1 MKKITFM
8 LSLLMSMGAMT
19 TSAQVLSR
27 TGWIVTTSGECDD
40 NTSGHAAAIIDGK
53 NDTYWHSNW
62 GGGNASGD
70 ATNTLPQFFQ
80 LDLGSEQE
88 FQTIGYMPRPGIG
101 DNGVVKGFSLYVSD
115 SPFETVSSSKTAAQV
130 VNGLGTPAMTGTFN
144 YDGETSASLKTATA
158 SSILKG
164 RYVLFVV
171 TDAVSTQINETDPSK
186 SKYFASCAE
195 FYLAKGTT
203 IESKT
208 VTYHYK
214 VDGVEYAT
222 RSVQCVDVTTA
233 NVPTIDYLANGT
245 ITDNADGSKDVTCT
259 TAYPFVAQA
268 TFDANTAHWY
278 SMAVRAGSGN
288 YLLAAKDN
296 GKVGTI
302 TKELLGC
309 PEGIGNEMQWAFVG
323 NLKDGFKLYNK
334 ANNKQVVVKQVSE
347 TVNNKTT
354 NYTQLELA
362 ENDGAALKLRKDNN
376 GFGLYATEGNC
387 FNRFDENRIAEW
399 SGFDDGSTFRI
410 QEPNDYI
417 LNYAAQYSLYDDNGA
432 PEGAIGANSYLS
444 VAENLNAFK
453 AAYTAASAE
462 GATAE
467 QIKALVAEN
476 EKIASATTTTM
487 EIGKYYR
494 LYNKQHHKYAC
505 LNDNPAQV
513 TSKLIGTDN
522 SKGASSV
529 FYIENAEAGRYR
541 IKVEDLTLGKAKLKN
556 ANPAYGGANIELGDD
571 NYGSKGSYVISHV
584 GKTFLFFDKATGSDY
599 SYIHA
604 GESGKCMVGW
614 EANNPASQWYVV
626 PATDVEI
633 DMTAQG
639 DKKYASA
646 YLPFGVSNVAG
657 ATAYT
662 GALNAEKNAID
673 MTATTAVPAN
683 TGFVLVGTE
692 DKATLTI
699 GEAAAIEGN
708 ALIGTNTGIAF
719 AEATP
724 KANYLVFGV
733 NADKVGFYTPGN
745 VTAIPANKAYIN
757 ASALSVSA
765 IALNFGNTVT
775 GINAATINNGENNAP
790 IYDLSGRRVWAPVKG
805 GLYIQNG
812 KKLVK

>member
-27 TGWIVTTSGECDD
+27 TGWTVTTSGECDD
-40 NTSGHAAAIIDGK
+40 SNTGHAAAIIDGK

-62 GGGNASGD
+62 GNTNGSGD
-70 ATNTLPQFFQ
+70 TSKQLPQFFQ

-88 FQTIGYMPRPGIG
+88 FQTIGYMPRKNVK
-101 DNGVVKGFSLYVSD
+101 DNGVVKGYKLYVSD
-115 SPFETVSSSKTAAQV
+115 RPFETVSSSKTAAQIV
-130 VNGLGTPAMTGTFN
+130 SALGEPAMKGTFS
-144 YDGETSASLKTATA
+144 YEGENTASLKTATA
-158 SSILKG
+158 TSVLKG

-171 TDAVSTQINETDPSK
+171 TDAVAATNDH
-186 SKYFASCAE
+186 YASCAE

-208 VTYHYK
+208 MTYHYK

-222 RSVQCVDVTTA
+222 RTISYFDASTA
-233 NVPTIDYLANGT
+233 PSVPTVDYLANGAMT
-245 ITDNADGSKDVTCT
+245 KTDDSNYDVACT
-259 TAYPFVAQA
+259 TAYPFVAQT

-278 SMAVRAGSGN
+278 SMAVRANDGN
-288 YLLAAKDN
+288 HLLAAKDN

-323 NLKDGFKLYNK
+323 NLKDGFTLYNK
-334 ANNKQVVVKQVSE
+334 ANNKQIVVKQVTE
-347 TVNNKTT
+347 TVNNKETT
-354 NYTQLELA
+354 YTQFDLA
-362 ENDGAALKLRKDNN
+362 DNEGAALKLRKDNN
-376 GFGLYATEGNC
+376 GFGLYATEGYC
-387 FNRFDENRIAEW
+387 FNRFDQDRIAQWE
-399 SGFDDGSTFRI
+399 GFDDGSTFRI
-410 QEPNDYI
+410 QEPNDYV

-432 PEGAIGANSYLS
+432 PEGAIGANSYLN

-453 AAYTAASAE
+453 TAYEAAKA
-462 GATAE
+462 GATTE
-467 QIKALVAEN
+467 TLKALAAQNKKVKDGLGETIQA
-476 EKIASATTTTM
+476 
-487 EIGKYYR
+487 GKYYR
-494 LYNKQHHKYAC
+494 LVNA
-505 LNDNPAQV
+505 
-513 TSKLIGTDN
+513 N
-522 SKGASSV
+522 SKRTLYFDASSGV
-529 FYIENAEAGRYR
+529 MKSADNVSKSATSVVKFENAETGRFR
-541 IKVEDLTLGKAKLKN
+541 MKLEGKTFGKRVGNNQAITLEA
-556 ANPAYGGANIELGDD
+556 D
-571 NYGSKGSYVISHV
+571 NSGNKGSYKVVQVGTHFAFYDMVSNVSDRSYLHCNGSAANTLFAWDAGDINSPSRWFVI
-584 GKTFLFFDKATGSDY
+584 
-599 SYIHA
+599 
-604 GESGKCMVGW
+604 
-614 EANNPASQWYVV
+614 

-639 DKKYASA
+639 DNTYASA
-646 YLPFGVSNVAG
+646 YLPFAVSNVAG

-683 TGFVLVGTE
+683 TGFVLVGTA

-733 NADKVGFYTPGN
+733 NAGNVGFYTPSSS
-745 VTAIPANKAYIN
+745 VPSIPANKAYIN
-757 ASALSVSA
+757 ASAVAGSA

>member
-1 MKKITFM
+1 MKKFTFM

-19 TSAQVLSR
+19 TSAQVLPR
-27 TGWIVTTSGECDD
+27 AGWTITTSSECDD
-40 NTSGHAAAIIDGK
+40 SGYGHAAAIIDG
-53 NDTYWHSNW
+53 NNNSFWHSNW
-62 GGGNASGD
+62 GGYNASGD
-70 ATNTLPQFFQ
+70 TSKRMPQFFQ
-80 LDLGSEQE
+80 VDLGSEQE
-88 FQTIGYMPRPGIG
+88 FQTIGYMPRTQL
-101 DNGVVKGFSLYVSD
+101 DANGVVKGYKLYVSN
-115 SPFETVSSSKTAAQV
+115 SPFETVSGSKTAAQIV
-130 VNGLGTPAMTGTFN
+130 SALGDPAMEGTFS

-158 SSILKG
+158 TSALKG

-171 TDAVSTQINETDPSK
+171 TDAVTKESPNCYAT
-186 SKYFASCAE
+186 CAE

-208 VTYHYK
+208 MTYHYK

-222 RSVQCVDVTTA
+222 RTIQYVDASTA
-233 NVPTIDYLANGT
+233 NVPTVDYLANGT

-334 ANNKQVVVKQVSE
+334 ANNKQIVVKQE
-347 TVNNKTT
+347 TVGETT
-354 NYTQLELA
+354 YTQLELA

-376 GFGLYATEGNC
+376 GFGLYATEGYC
-387 FNRFDENRIAEW
+387 FNRYDQDRIAQWE
-399 SGFDDGSTFRI
+399 GFDDGSTFRI
-410 QEPNDYI
+410 QEPNDYV

-432 PEGAIGANSYLS
+432 PEGAIGANSYLN

-453 AAYTAASAE
+453 AAYEAAKA
-462 GATAE
+462 GATTE
-467 QIKALVAEN
+467 TLNALAAQNKKVEEGLGETIQA
-476 EKIASATTTTM
+476 
-487 EIGKYYR
+487 GKYYR
-494 LYNKQHHKYAC
+494 LVNANSKKTLYFDASSGVMKSA
-505 LNDNPAQV
+505 DNVSKSA
-513 TSKLIGTDN
+513 TSVVKFDNAESGRFHMKLEGKTFGKRVGNNQAITLEADN
-522 SKGASSV
+522 SG
-529 FYIENAEAGRYR
+529 N
-541 IKVEDLTLGKAKLKN
+541 
-556 ANPAYGGANIELGDD
+556 
-571 NYGSKGSYVISHV
+571 KGSYKVVQV
-584 GKTFLFFDKATGSDY
+584 GTHFAFYDMVSNVSDRSYLHCNGSAANTLFAWD
-599 SYIHA
+599 A
-604 GESGKCMVGW
+604 GEINS
-614 EANNPASQWYVV
+614 PSRWYVI

-639 DKKYASA
+639 EKKYASA
-646 YLPFGVSNVAG
+646 YLPFDVSNVAG

-673 MTATTAVPAN
+673 MTATTSVPAN
-683 TGFVLVGTE
+683 TGFVLVGTA

-699 GEAAAIEGN
+699 GEAAAISGTN
-708 ALIGTNTGIAF
+708 ALTGSNFNTALTD
-719 AEATP
+719 ATR
-724 KANYLVFGV
+724 ANYLVFGV
-733 NADKVGFYTPGN
+733 NAGTVGFYTPSSS
-745 VTAIPANKAYIN
+745 VTSIPANKAYIN
-757 ASALSVSA
+757 ASAVSGSA

>member
-70 ATNTLPQFFQ
+70 ASKQLPQFFQ

-101 DNGVVKGFSLYVSD
+101 DNGVVKGYKLYVSD
-115 SPFETVSSSKTAAQV
+115 RPFETVSSSKTAAQIV
-130 VNGLGTPAMTGTFN
+130 SALGDPAMAGTFS
-144 YDGETSASLKTATA
+144 YEGENTASLKTATA
-158 SSILKG
+158 TSVLKG

-171 TDAVSTQINETDPSK
+171 TDAVATTSDH
-186 SKYFASCAE
+186 YASCAE

-208 VTYHYK
+208 MTYHYK

-222 RSVQCVDVTTA
+222 RTISYFDASTA
-233 NVPTIDYLANGT
+233 PSVPTVDYLANGAMT
-245 ITDNADGSKDVTCT
+245 KTDDSNYDVACT
-259 TAYPFVAQA
+259 TAYPFVAQT

-278 SMAVRAGSGN
+278 SMAVRANDGN
-288 YLLAAKDN
+288 HLLAAKDN

-323 NLKDGFKLYNK
+323 NLKDGFTLYNK
-334 ANNKQVVVKQVSE
+334 ANNKQIVVKQVTE
-347 TVNNKTT
+347 TVNNKETT
-354 NYTQLELA
+354 YTQFDLA
-362 ENDGAALKLRKDNN
+362 DNEGAALKLRKDNN
-376 GFGLYATEGNC
+376 GFGLYATEGYC
-387 FNRFDENRIAEW
+387 FNRFDQDRIAQWE
-399 SGFDDGSTFRI
+399 GFDDGSTFRI
-410 QEPNDYI
+410 QEPNDYV

-432 PEGAIGANSYLS
+432 PEGAIGANSYLN

-453 AAYTAASAE
+453 TAYEAAKA
-462 GATAE
+462 GATTE
-467 QIKALVAEN
+467 TLKALAAQNKKVKDGLGETIQA
-476 EKIASATTTTM
+476 
-487 EIGKYYR
+487 GKYYR
-494 LYNKQHHKYAC
+494 LVNA
-505 LNDNPAQV
+505 
-513 TSKLIGTDN
+513 N
-522 SKGASSV
+522 SKRTLYFDASSGV
-529 FYIENAEAGRYR
+529 MKSADNVSKSATSVVKFENAETGRFR
-541 IKVEDLTLGKAKLKN
+541 MKLEGKTFGKRVGNNQAITLEA
-556 ANPAYGGANIELGDD
+556 D
-571 NYGSKGSYVISHV
+571 NSGNKGSYKVVQVGTHFAFYDMVSNVSDRSYLHCNGSAANTLFAWDAGDINSPSRWFVI
-584 GKTFLFFDKATGSDY
+584 
-599 SYIHA
+599 
-604 GESGKCMVGW
+604 
-614 EANNPASQWYVV
+614 

-646 YLPFGVSNVAG
+646 YLPFDVSNVAG

-673 MTATTAVPAN
+673 MTATTSVPAN
-683 TGFVLVGTE
+683 TGFVLVGTA

-699 GEAAAIEGN
+699 GTADAISGTN
-708 ALIGTNTGIAF
+708 ALTGSNFNTALTD
-719 AEATP
+719 ATR
-724 KANYLVFGV
+724 ANYLVFGV
-733 NADKVGFYTPGN
+733 NAGTVGFYTPSSS

-757 ASALSVSA
+757 ASAVSGSA

>member
-27 TGWIVTTSGECDD
+27 TGWTVTTSGECDD
-40 NTSGHAAAIIDGK
+40 SNTGHAAAIIDGK

-62 GGGNASGD
+62 GNTNGSGD
-70 ATNTLPQFFQ
+70 TSKQLPQFFQ

-88 FQTIGYMPRPGIG
+88 FKTIGYMPRKNVK
-101 DNGVVKGFSLYVSD
+101 DNGVVKGYKLYVSD
-115 SPFETVSSSKTAAQV
+115 RPFETVSSSKTAAQIV
-130 VNGLGTPAMTGTFN
+130 SALGEPAMKGTFS
-144 YDGETSASLKTATA
+144 YEGENTASLKTATA
-158 SSILKG
+158 TSVLKG

-171 TDAVSTQINETDPSK
+171 TDAVATTNDH
-186 SKYFASCAE
+186 YASCAE

-208 VTYHYK
+208 MTYHYK

-222 RSVQCVDVTTA
+222 RTISYFDASTA
-233 NVPTIDYLANGT
+233 PSVPTVDYLANGAMT
-245 ITDNADGSKDVTCT
+245 KTDDSNYDVACT
-259 TAYPFVAQA
+259 TAYPFVAQT

-278 SMAVRAGSGN
+278 SMAVRANDGN
-288 YLLAAKDN
+288 HLLAAKDN

-323 NLKDGFKLYNK
+323 NLKDGFTLYNK
-334 ANNKQVVVKQVSE
+334 ANNKQIVVKQVTE
-347 TVNNKTT
+347 TVNNKETT
-354 NYTQLELA
+354 YTQFDLA
-362 ENDGAALKLRKDNN
+362 DNEGAALKLRKDNN
-376 GFGLYATEGNC
+376 GFGLYATEGYC
-387 FNRFDENRIAEW
+387 FNRFDQDRIAQWE
-399 SGFDDGSTFRI
+399 GFDDGSTFRI
-410 QEPNDYI
+410 QEPNDYV

-432 PEGAIGANSYLS
+432 PEGAIGANSYLN

-453 AAYTAASAE
+453 TAYEAAKA
-462 GATAE
+462 GATTE
-467 QIKALVAEN
+467 TLKALAAQNKKVKDGLGETIQA
-476 EKIASATTTTM
+476 
-487 EIGKYYR
+487 GKYYR
-494 LYNKQHHKYAC
+494 LVNA
-505 LNDNPAQV
+505 
-513 TSKLIGTDN
+513 N
-522 SKGASSV
+522 SKRTLYFDASSGV
-529 FYIENAEAGRYR
+529 MKSADNVSKSATSVVKFENAETGRFR
-541 IKVEDLTLGKAKLKN
+541 MKLEGKTFGKRVGNNQAITLEA
-556 ANPAYGGANIELGDD
+556 D
-571 NYGSKGSYVISHV
+571 NSGNKGSYKVVQVGTHFAFYDMVSNVSDRSYLHCNGSAANTLFAWDAGDINSPSRWFVI
-584 GKTFLFFDKATGSDY
+584 
-599 SYIHA
+599 
-604 GESGKCMVGW
+604 
-614 EANNPASQWYVV
+614 

-639 DKKYASA
+639 DNTYASA
-646 YLPFGVSNVAG
+646 YLPFAVSNVAG

-757 ASALSVSA
+757 ASAITGSA

>member
-27 TGWIVTTSGECDD
+27 TGWTITTSSECDD
-40 NTSGHAAAIIDGK
+40 SGYGHAAAIIDG
-53 NDTYWHSNW
+53 NNNSFWHTNW

-70 ATNTLPQFFQ
+70 ATKTLPQFFQ
-80 LDLGSEQE
+80 VDLGSEQE
-88 FQTIGYMPRPGIG
+88 FQTIGYMPRTQL
-101 DNGVVKGFSLYVSD
+101 DANGVVKGYKLYVSN
-115 SPFETVSSSKTAAQV
+115 SPFETVSGGKTAAQIV
-130 VNGLGTPAMTGTFN
+130 SALGEPAMAGTFS

-158 SSILKG
+158 TSVLKG

-171 TDAVSTQINETDPSK
+171 TDAVNREADK
-186 SKYFASCAE
+186 GKYFATCAE
-195 FYLAKGTT
+195 FYLAKGST

-208 VTYHYK
+208 MTYHYK

-222 RSVQCVDVTTA
+222 RSVQYVDASTA
-233 NVPTIDYLANGT
+233 AVPTIDYLTNGT
-245 ITDNADGSKDVTCT
+245 ITDNADGSKDVACT
-259 TAYPFVAQA
+259 TTYPFVAQT

-278 SMAVRAGSGN
+278 SMAVRASDGN
-288 YLLAAKDN
+288 HLLAAKDN

-302 TKELLGC
+302 TKGTLPDGC
-309 PEGIGNEMQWAFVG
+309 PEGIADEMQWAFVG

-334 ANNKQVVVKQVSE
+334 ANNKQIVVKQVTE
-347 TVNNKTT
+347 TKNGKTT
-354 NYTQLELA
+354 TYTQLELA
-362 ENDGAALKLRKDNN
+362 DNEGAALKLRKDNN

-387 FNRFDENRIAEW
+387 FNRYDQDRIAQW
-399 SGFDDGSTFRI
+399 DGFDDGSTFRI
-410 QEPNDYI
+410 QEPNDYV
-417 LNYAAQYSLYDDNGA
+417 LQYAARFALVDDSNA

-444 VAENLNAFK
+444 VAENSNAFN

-467 QIKALVAEN
+467 QIKALAAEN
-476 EKIASATTTTM
+476 GKVAAATTTTM

-522 SKGASSV
+522 GKGASSV

-541 IKVEDLTLGKAKLKN
+541 IKVGDLTLGKASQSN
-556 ANPAYGGANIELGDD
+556 NIALGDN
-571 NYGSKGSYVISHV
+571 NYGNKGSYVISHA
-584 GKTFLFFDKATGSDY
+584 GKIFWFFDKATGSDY

-604 GESGKCMVGW
+604 ANNGANMVGW
-614 EANNPASQWYVV
+614 DAKTSSTASQWYVI

-646 YLPFGVSNVAG
+646 YLPFGVSNVAN

-673 MTATTAVPAN
+673 MTATTSVPAN

-757 ASALSVSA
+757 ASALSASA

>member
-1 MKKITFM
+1 MKKFTFM

-27 TGWIVTTSGECDD
+27 TGWTVTTSGECDD
-40 NTSGHAAAIIDGK
+40 SNTGHAAAIIDGK

-62 GGGNASGD
+62 GNTNGSGD
-70 ATNTLPQFFQ
+70 TSKQLPQFFQ

-88 FQTIGYMPRPGIG
+88 FQTIGYMPRKNVK
-101 DNGVVKGFSLYVSD
+101 DNGVVKGYKLYVSD
-115 SPFETVSSSKTAAQV
+115 RPFETVSSSKTAAQIV
-130 VNGLGTPAMTGTFN
+130 SALGEPAMKGTFS
-144 YDGETSASLKTATA
+144 YEGENTASLKTATA
-158 SSILKG
+158 TSVLKG

-171 TDAVSTQINETDPSK
+171 TDAVATTNDH
-186 SKYFASCAE
+186 YASCAE
-195 FYLAKGTT
+195 FYLAKGAT

-208 VTYHYK
+208 MTYHYK

-222 RSVQCVDVTTA
+222 RTISYFDASTA
-233 NVPTIDYLANGT
+233 PSVPTVDYLANGAMKK
-245 ITDNADGSKDVTCT
+245 TDDSNYDVACT
-259 TAYPFVAQA
+259 TAYPFVAQT

-278 SMAVRAGSGN
+278 SMAVRANDGN
-288 YLLAAKDN
+288 HLLAAKDN

-323 NLKDGFKLYNK
+323 NLKDGFTLYNK
-334 ANNKQVVVKQVSE
+334 ANNKQIVVKQVTE
-347 TVNNKTT
+347 TVNNKETT
-354 NYTQLELA
+354 YTQFDLA
-362 ENDGAALKLRKDNN
+362 DNEGAALKLRKDNN
-376 GFGLYATEGNC
+376 GFGLYATEGYC
-387 FNRFDENRIAEW
+387 FNRFDQDRIAQWE
-399 SGFDDGSTFRI
+399 GFDDGSTFRI
-410 QEPNDYI
+410 QEPNDYV

-432 PEGAIGANSYLS
+432 PEGAIGANSYLN

-453 AAYTAASAE
+453 TAYEAAKA
-462 GATAE
+462 GATTE
-467 QIKALVAEN
+467 TLKALAAQNKKVKDGLGETIQA
-476 EKIASATTTTM
+476 
-487 EIGKYYR
+487 GKYYR
-494 LYNKQHHKYAC
+494 LVNANSKRTLYFDASSGVMKSA
-505 LNDNPAQV
+505 DNVSKSA
-513 TSKLIGTDN
+513 TSVVKFDNAESGRFRMKLEGKTFGKRVGDDQAITLEADN
-522 SKGASSV
+522 SG
-529 FYIENAEAGRYR
+529 N
-541 IKVEDLTLGKAKLKN
+541 
-556 ANPAYGGANIELGDD
+556 
-571 NYGSKGSYVISHV
+571 KGSYKVVQVGTHFAFYDMVSNVSDRSYLHCNGSAANTLFAWDAGDINSPSRWFVI
-584 GKTFLFFDKATGSDY
+584 
-599 SYIHA
+599 
-604 GESGKCMVGW
+604 
-614 EANNPASQWYVV
+614 

-639 DKKYASA
+639 DNTYASA
-646 YLPFGVSNVAG
+646 YLPFAVSNVAG

-683 TGFVLVGTE
+683 TGFVLVGTA

-733 NADKVGFYTPGN
+733 NNGTVGFYTPGN

-757 ASALSVSA
+757 ASAVSNGA
-765 IALNFGNTVT
+765 ISLNFGNTVT

>member
-1 MKKITFM
+1 M

-27 TGWIVTTSGECDD
+27 TGWTITTSSECDD
-40 NTSGHAAAIIDGK
+40 SGYGHAAAIIDG
-53 NDTYWHSNW
+53 NNNSFWHSNW
-62 GGGNASGD
+62 GGYNASGD
-70 ATNTLPQFFQ
+70 TSKRMPQFFQ
-80 LDLGSEQE
+80 VDLGSEQE
-88 FQTIGYMPRPGIG
+88 FQTIGYMPRTQL
-101 DNGVVKGFSLYVSD
+101 DANGVVKGYKLYVSN
-115 SPFETVSSSKTAAQV
+115 SPFETVSGSKTAAQIV
-130 VNGLGTPAMTGTFN
+130 SALGDPAMKGTFS

-158 SSILKG
+158 TSTLKG

-171 TDAVSTQINETDPSK
+171 TDAVTKESPNCYAT
-186 SKYFASCAE
+186 CAE
-195 FYLAKGTT
+195 FYLAKGST

-222 RSVQCVDVTTA
+222 RSVQCVDATTG
-233 NVPTIDYLANGT
+233 VPTIDFLTNGT
-245 ITDNADGSKDVTCT
+245 MTETDNNNYDVACT
-259 TAYPFVAQA
+259 TAYPFVAQT

-278 SMAVRAGSGN
+278 SMAVRASDGN
-288 YLLAAKDN
+288 HLLAAKDN
-296 GKVGTI
+296 GRIGTI
-302 TKELLGC
+302 TKGTLPDGC
-309 PEGIGNEMQWAFVG
+309 PEGIADEMQWAFVG
-323 NLKDGFKLYNK
+323 NLKDGFNLYNK

-347 TVNNKTT
+347 TKDNKTT
-354 NYTQLELA
+354 NYTLLELA

-387 FNRFDENRIAEW
+387 FNRFDESHIAEW
-399 SGFDDGSTFRI
+399 NGFDDGSTFRI
-410 QEPNDYI
+410 QEPNDYV
-417 LNYAAQYSLYDDNGA
+417 LQYAARFALVDDSDA

-453 AAYTAASAE
+453 TAYAAASAE
-462 GATAE
+462 NATAE
-467 QIKALVAEN
+467 QIKALAAEN
-476 EKIASATTTTM
+476 GKVAAATTTTM

-494 LYNKQHHKYAC
+494 LYNKAHKKYVC

-513 TSKLIGTDN
+513 TSKLIGTVN
-522 SKGASSV
+522 GKGASSV
-529 FYIENAEAGRYR
+529 FYIENAETGRYR
-541 IKVEDLTLGKAKLKN
+541 IKVGDLTLGKASKSTDI
-556 ANPAYGGANIELGDD
+556 ALGDN
-571 NYGSKGSYVISHV
+571 NYGNKGSYVISHA
-584 GKTFLFFDKATGSDY
+584 GKIFWFFDKATGSNY

-604 GESGKCMVGW
+604 ANYGANMVGW
-614 EANNPASQWYVV
+614 EAKSDTYASQWYVV

-633 DMTAQG
+633 DMTTQG

-646 YLPFGVSNVAG
+646 YLPFSVSAVDG

-662 GALNAEKNAID
+662 GALNAEENAID

-699 GEAAAIEGN
+699 GEAAAIEGDN
-708 ALIGTNTGIAF
+708 ALIGTNTGIQLTSGENDNHAS
-719 AEATP
+719 
-724 KANYLVFGV
+724 YLVFGV
-733 NADKVGFYTPGN
+733 NNGTVGFYKPASTL
-745 VTAIPANKAYIN
+745 TSIAANKAYIN
-757 ASALSVSA
+757 ASAVAGSA

>member
-27 TGWIVTTSGECDD
+27 TGWTVTTSGECDD
-40 NTSGHAAAIIDGK
+40 SNTGHAAAIIDGK

-62 GGGNASGD
+62 GNTNGSGD
-70 ATNTLPQFFQ
+70 TSKQLPQFFQ

-88 FQTIGYMPRPGIG
+88 FQTIGYMPRKNVK
-101 DNGVVKGFSLYVSD
+101 DNGVVKGYKLYVSD
-115 SPFETVSSSKTAAQV
+115 RPFETVSSSKTAAQIV
-130 VNGLGTPAMTGTFN
+130 SALGEPAMKGTFS
-144 YDGETSASLKTATA
+144 YEGENTASLKTATA
-158 SSILKG
+158 TSVLKG

-171 TDAVSTQINETDPSK
+171 TDAVATTNDH
-186 SKYFASCAE
+186 YASCAE
-195 FYLAKGTT
+195 FYLAKGAT

-208 VTYHYK
+208 MTYHYK

-222 RSVQCVDVTTA
+222 RTISYFDASTA
-233 NVPTIDYLANGT
+233 PSVPTVDYLANGAMT
-245 ITDNADGSKDVTCT
+245 KTDDSNYDVACT
-259 TAYPFVAQA
+259 TAYPFVAQT

-278 SMAVRAGSGN
+278 SMAVRANDGN
-288 YLLAAKDN
+288 HLLAAKDN

-309 PEGIGNEMQWAFVG
+309 PDGIGNEMQWAFVG
-323 NLKDGFKLYNK
+323 NLKDGFTLYNK
-334 ANNKQVVVKQVSE
+334 ANNKQIVVRQVTE
-347 TVNNKTT
+347 TVNNKETT
-354 NYTQLELA
+354 YTQFDLA
-362 ENDGAALKLRKDNN
+362 DNEGAALKLRKDNN
-376 GFGLYATEGNC
+376 GFGLYATEGYC
-387 FNRFDENRIAEW
+387 FNRYDQDRIAQWE
-399 SGFDDGSTFRI
+399 GFDDGSTFRI
-410 QEPNDYI
+410 QEPNDYV

-432 PEGAIGANSYLS
+432 PEGAIGANSYLN

-453 AAYTAASAE
+453 TAYEAAKA
-462 GATAE
+462 GATTE
-467 QIKALVAEN
+467 TLKALAAQNKKVKDGLGETIQA
-476 EKIASATTTTM
+476 
-487 EIGKYYR
+487 GKYYR
-494 LYNKQHHKYAC
+494 LVNA
-505 LNDNPAQV
+505 
-513 TSKLIGTDN
+513 N
-522 SKGASSV
+522 SKRTLYFDASGVMKSADNVSKSATSV
-529 FYIENAEAGRYR
+529 VKFENAETGRFR
-541 IKVEDLTLGKAKLKN
+541 MKLEGKTFGKRVGNNQAITLEA
-556 ANPAYGGANIELGDD
+556 D
-571 NYGSKGSYVISHV
+571 NSGNKGSYKVVQV
-584 GKTFLFFDKATGSDY
+584 GTHFAFYDMVSNVSDRSYLHCNAGSAGAANTLF
-599 SYIHA
+599 
-604 GESGKCMVGW
+604 GW
-614 EANNPASQWYVV
+614 EAGEINSPSRWYVI

-646 YLPFGVSNVAG
+646 YLPFGVSNVAD

-673 MTATTAVPAN
+673 MTATTSVPAN
-683 TGFVLVGTE
+683 TGFVLVGTA

-708 ALIGTNTGIAF
+708 ALTGTNTGIAF
-719 AEATP
+719 ADATP

-757 ASALSVSA
+757 ASAVSNGA
-765 IALNFGNTVT
+765 ISLNFGNTVT

>member
-27 TGWIVTTSGECDD
+27 TGWTVTTSGECDD
-40 NTSGHAAAIIDGK
+40 SNTGHAAAIIDGK

-62 GGGNASGD
+62 GNTNGSGD
-70 ATNTLPQFFQ
+70 TSKQLPQFFQ

-88 FQTIGYMPRPGIG
+88 FQTIGYMPRKNVK
-101 DNGVVKGFSLYVSD
+101 DNGVVKGYKLYVSD
-115 SPFETVSSSKTAAQV
+115 RPFETVSSSKTAAQIV
-130 VNGLGTPAMTGTFN
+130 SALGEPAMKGTFS
-144 YDGETSASLKTATA
+144 YEGENTASLKTATA
-158 SSILKG
+158 TSVLKG

-171 TDAVSTQINETDPSK
+171 TDAVATTNDH
-186 SKYFASCAE
+186 YASCAE

-208 VTYHYK
+208 MTYHYK

-222 RSVQCVDVTTA
+222 RTISYFDASTA
-233 NVPTIDYLANGT
+233 PGVPTVDYLANGAMT
-245 ITDNADGSKDVTCT
+245 KTDDSNYDVACT
-259 TAYPFVAQA
+259 TAYPFVAQT

-278 SMAVRAGSGN
+278 SMAVRANDGN
-288 YLLAAKDN
+288 HLLAAKDN

-323 NLKDGFKLYNK
+323 NLKDGFTLYNK
-334 ANNKQVVVKQVSE
+334 ANNKQIVVKQVTE
-347 TVNNKTT
+347 TVNNKETT
-354 NYTQLELA
+354 YTQFDLA
-362 ENDGAALKLRKDNN
+362 DNEGAALKLRKDNN
-376 GFGLYATEGNC
+376 GFGLYATEGYC
-387 FNRFDENRIAEW
+387 FNRFDQDRIAQWE
-399 SGFDDGSTFRI
+399 GFDDGSTFRI
-410 QEPNDYI
+410 QEPNDYV

-432 PEGAIGANSYLS
+432 PEGAIGANSYLN

-453 AAYTAASAE
+453 TAYEAAKA
-462 GATAE
+462 GATTE
-467 QIKALVAEN
+467 TLKALAAQNKKVKDGLGETIQA
-476 EKIASATTTTM
+476 
-487 EIGKYYR
+487 GKYYR
-494 LYNKQHHKYAC
+494 LVNANSKRTLYFDASGVMKSA
-505 LNDNPAQV
+505 DNVSKSA
-513 TSKLIGTDN
+513 TSVVKFDNAESGRFRMKLEGKTFGKRVGNNQAITLEADN
-522 SKGASSV
+522 SG
-529 FYIENAEAGRYR
+529 N
-541 IKVEDLTLGKAKLKN
+541 
-556 ANPAYGGANIELGDD
+556 
-571 NYGSKGSYVISHV
+571 KGSYKVVQVGTHFAFYDMVSNVSDRSYLHCNGSAANTLFAWDAGDINSPSRWFVI
-584 GKTFLFFDKATGSDY
+584 
-599 SYIHA
+599 
-604 GESGKCMVGW
+604 
-614 EANNPASQWYVV
+614 

-639 DKKYASA
+639 DNTYASA
-646 YLPFGVSNVAG
+646 YLPFAVSNVAG

-683 TGFVLVGTE
+683 TGFVLVGTA

-757 ASALSVSA
+757 ASALSASA